1 MEATASGN
9 SVLVAA
15 QAGDE
20 RAFVR
25 LTAPHRQALHR
36 HCYRIL
42 GSLHDADDALQETM
56 LRAWQG
62 IDRFQPRAPLRS
74 WLYRIATNVCL
85 RMLELRA
92 RDPGAAVDSHLEP
105 YPDLLL
111 DGVASPAA
119 GPEETVEERERIG
132 LAFVAAMQLLP
143 PKQRV
148 TVVLRDV
155 LDWSARE
162 VAELLDDTVPAV
174 NSALQRGRDCL
185 ERERE
190 ERSLARVHA
199 PANAAEEERVMRRFQ
214 EAWAAVDFDG
224 IVSLLA
230 DDALLTMPPE
240 AQRFEGSAEIGSFF
254 ANAPLDG
261 RLDRIRLVPTRAN
274 GQPGLAA
281 YADEQGEGVFDAY
294 GVMVFAIRGDRIDG
308 ITGFAR
314 QPALFTRLGLPP
326 RLAATDRKG

>member
-1 MEATASGN
+1 
-9 SVLVAA
+9 
-15 QAGDE
+15 
-20 RAFVR
+20 
-25 LTAPHRQALHR
+25 
-36 HCYRIL
+36 
-42 GSLHDADDALQETM
+42 M
-56 LRAWQG
+56 LRAWRG

-85 RMLELRA
+85 RMLEQRA
-92 RDPGAAVDSHLEP
+92 RDPIAAVDAHLEP

-111 DGVASPAA
+111 DDLASPAA

-162 VAELLDDTVPAV
+162 VAELLDDSVPAV
-174 NSALQRGRDCL
+174 NSALQRGRDRL
-185 ERERE
+185 QRERD

-214 EAWAAVDFDG
+214 EAWAAVDVDG

-240 AQRFEGSAEIGSFF
+240 CAALRGQRPDRRASSRPSRSTAASTGSRSSPLAPTASRRSPPTPTSTATACFE
-254 ANAPLDG
+254 
-261 RLDRIRLVPTRAN
+261 
-274 GQPGLAA
+274 
-281 YADEQGEGVFDAY
+281 AY
-294 GVMVFAIRGDRIDG
+294 GVMVFAIGGDRIDG
-308 ITGFAR
+308 ITGFP
-314 QPALFTRLGLPP
+314 QPGLFKRLGLP
-326 RLAATDRKG
+326 AALDR